1 MKLSIRCMPGYQD
14 TAKSGRKSEP
24 LRALKK
30 TPRRSL
36 KRKKAINNEVDDL
49 LIVGVPGF
57 EPGASCSQNRYANRT
72 ALYPEEHCKSVLKLM
87 AETAGF
93 EPAVP
98 L

>member
-49 LIVGVPGF
+49 LIVGVPGYR
-57 EPGASCSQNRYANRT
+57 EEREKVRT
-72 ALYPEEHCKSVLKLM
+72 LAGLEED
-87 AETAGF
+87 A
-93 EPAVP
+93 
-98 L
+98 